1 MFEGVWPPAGAHP
14 GRPPLGEVGGRLGG
28 SLGGS
33 VAGLAYI
40 LCFWPRDRDGL
51 QRRCGM
57 WPSWPQDTGTEQ
69 TVTSRSQSPGAAS
82 KRVCRAVWAARVV
95 LTPPGPLCLPVGRG
109 RGLSRSPCS
118 PGSWSLLCH
127 LLLVRAP
134 WWMAVQ
140 PPSSVA
146 QRATSLARTPI
157 SCRLWIPG
165 SRLAQASP
173 GEGWGYLCLR
183 SGDSC

>member
-1 MFEGVWPPAGAHP
+1 MWPPAGAHP

-95 LTPPGPLCLPVGRG
+95 LTPPGPLCPPVGRG
-109 RGLSRSPCS
+109 RRLSRSPCS
-118 PGSWSLLCH
+118 PRVLVPALPLPPGQGSLVDGCAASQQCDQPRPHPH
-127 LLLVRAP
+127 LL
-134 WWMAVQ
+134 
-140 PPSSVA
+140 PP
-146 QRATSLARTPI
+146 LD
-157 SCRLWIPG
+157 
-165 SRLAQASP
+165 SRLKAGSGVP
-173 GEGWGYLCLR
+173 WGGVGVPLP
-183 SGDSC
+183 SVG